1 MSKAGAERALDFDGH
16 LRRLNARRLRSAS
29 WYFAAVILVLLAAN
43 LAIPS
48 LRLWLH
54 AAAQIVVALYF
65 GALGLFTRSPKAAD
79 WPTAALPLAFGLGA
93 AATGL
98 VFSLDLVPRVGA
110 NPAYSTAMFVAC
122 LAPLWPPR
130 LLLAMLIPVHVVY
143 LATVWRE
150 AHAPTFILVMTVG
163 GTVAVVLGWFVAT
176 LAHRAEQQAF
186 AAAAAIRRQK
196 DELAAALA
204 RVNRLLDA
212 RREIVAIVAHEL
224 QSPLAGIRALLRT
237 VTDVPPADDRKL
249 QEIARAC
256 ADMHATITRLID
268 AHAAE
273 VGEARLEIV
282 DAGALF
288 AQAAAAA
295 GPAAAAKGIGIVCEP
310 NACRALAEP
319 TMLSH
324 ALGNLVSNAIKY
336 SPLGSVVRLKAERRG
351 AAVRISVTDRGP
363 GIAAEEAD
371 LLFGKFSRL
380 SARPTGAEPTSGLG
394 LYIVR
399 VLAERMGA
407 AAGWGPN
414 PDGGSVFFLELP
426 AAEEGGVPRVE

>member
-1 MSKAGAERALDFDGH
+1 MSKARAEEEPGFGLH
-16 LRRLNARRLRSAS
+16 LRRVNARRLRSAS
-29 WYFAAVILVLLAAN
+29 WYFAAAILALLAAN
-43 LAIPS
+43 LAVPS

-65 GALGLFTRSPKAAD
+65 FALGLVCGSAKAAG
-79 WPTAALPLAFGLGA
+79 WPTPALPLAFGLGA

-130 LLLAMLIPVHVVY
+130 LLLGMLVPVHLAY
-143 LATVWRE
+143 LATVWRGDP
-150 AHAPTFILVMTVG
+150 APTFILVMTVG
-163 GTVAVVLGWFVAT
+163 GTVAVALGWFVAT
-176 LAHRAEQQAF
+176 LAYRAERHAF

-196 DELAAALA
+196 DELAAALS
-204 RVNRLLDA
+204 RVGALLDE

-237 VTDVPPADDRKL
+237 VSEVSPADDRKL
-249 QEIARAC
+249 QEISHAC
-256 ADMHATITRLID
+256 VDMHATITRLID
-268 AHAAE
+268 AHVAE
-273 VGEARLEIV
+273 VAEAKLEIV

-295 GPAAAAKGIGIVCEP
+295 APAAAGKGIGIACEP

-319 TMLSH
+319 TMLGH
-324 ALGNLVSNAIKY
+324 ALGNLLSNAVKY
-336 SPLGSVVRLKAERRG
+336 SPSGSEVRLKAEPRG
-351 AAVRISVTDRGP
+351 TGVRISVIDRGP
-363 GIAAEEAD
+363 GIAAQEAD
-371 LLFGKFSRL
+371 LLFGKFARL
-380 SARPTGAEPTSGLG
+380 SSRPTAAEPSSGLG

-407 AAGWGPN
+407 VAGWEPN
-414 PDGGSVFFLELP
+414 PDGGSVFFLDLP
-426 AAEEGGVPRVE
+426 AAEGDVLRTK